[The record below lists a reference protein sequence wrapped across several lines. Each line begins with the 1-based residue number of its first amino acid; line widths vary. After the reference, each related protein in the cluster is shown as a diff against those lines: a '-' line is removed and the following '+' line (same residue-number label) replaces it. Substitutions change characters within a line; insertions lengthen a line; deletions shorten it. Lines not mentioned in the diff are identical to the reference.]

1 MSGDRYDSLEKQ
13 IDALTCEQCR
23 AEAPIDSDRMAPQ
36 HWNTGFGG
44 KIKYSPCTAQGKAI
58 MELVRQAA
66 PPPQTELVEGLKKL
80 SAKLRELGHWYG
92 ENNCHPIQSIADT
105 IAERTQVSD
114 AIDALLSTAAEGG
127 KP

>member
-13 IDALTCEQCR
+13 IDALTCEGCR
-23 AEAPIDSDRMAPQ
+23 LGLGTEIVADYPSHHFPSGYRKG
-36 HWNTGFGG
+36 W
-44 KIKYSPCTAQGKAI
+44 KICTAQGKAI

-92 ENNCHPIQSIADT
+92 ENNCQPIQSIADT